1 VGRTPA
7 AAVFLL
13 TLAGC
18 ASSGSGGSSN
28 ASLQVVPV
36 ISDPTGAT
44 VQADGQEIT
53 TPGEILVPKGAKY
66 LEIHVSKDG
75 YEPATVIL
83 TPDTQHFRDCF
94 AAATA
99 PDNPAPSSHFASDN
113 GLYTLGAHLLATVAA
128 CTADAARVG
137 LQPTLVFVKLQPLP
151 PIPTPPPPP
160 N

>member
-1 VGRTPA
+1 MRPRWPA
-7 AAVFLL
+7 AAFL
-13 TLAGC
+13 AVAVGC
-18 ASSGSGGSSN
+18 ASSGSSGSSN

-44 VQADGQEIT
+44 ARADGQEIT
-53 TPGEILVPKGAKY
+53 TPGEIQVPKGAKY
-66 LEIHVSKDG
+66 LEVHVSKDG
-75 YEPATVIL
+75 YESATVIL

-99 PDNPAPSSHFASDN
+99 ADSPAPGSHFASDN

-137 LQPTLVFVKLQPLP
+137 LQP
-151 PIPTPPPPP
+151 
-160 N
+160 